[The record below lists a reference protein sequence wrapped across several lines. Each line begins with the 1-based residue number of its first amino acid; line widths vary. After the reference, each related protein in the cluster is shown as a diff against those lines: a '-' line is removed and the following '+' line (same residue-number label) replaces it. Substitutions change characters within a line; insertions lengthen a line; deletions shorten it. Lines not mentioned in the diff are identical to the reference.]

1 MAGFSAHGATF
12 TFTGSRGNFAG
23 AVVGLNVE
31 TPVAEVADMTST
43 IDPLGYSVAVP
54 TGEWSGGRIVLD
66 FIATAGTGDLQNIVR
81 GIGPLVFAS
90 PTVNV
95 TKRCVLESAN
105 TEVRVGELVRGSAT
119 FRMTDYQGT

>member
-12 TFTGSRGNFAG
+12 TFTGSRGTFAG
-23 AVVGLNVE
+23 AIVGLNVE
-31 TPVAEVADMTST
+31 TPVAEVVDMTST
-43 IDPLGYSVAVP
+43 IDPSGYSVVVP

-66 FIATAGTGDLQNIVR
+66 YIATAGTGDLQNIVR